1 MKLLCLFQNRT
12 LDFFNYSTDV
22 VKDTDSYDFFI
33 FQVPVLL
40 PGPGNL

>member
-33 FQVPVLL
+33 FPVPVLL
-40 PGPGNL
+40 RDPGNS